1 MIMIYSKKLT
11 HKCLSFSLHKHWTFM
26 KTSYGIKVLTNNI
39 NVSRSDKVIKTLK
52 PIFSFFS
59 KHTFLFL
66 LIKYLYI
73 FSLYIVMFHYS
84 FYKKLFFYSFKKYT
98 NKKKNWLHSQ
108 PKLLSLWQFSEFS
121 NNIFSTKYSEIKR
134 NNNKEE
140 NIFSW
145 NSLAIIMV
153 YIRDRMNNDGRSKS
167 TFIWE
172 KMQKSS
178 GMLSTLPQLSL

>member
-1 MIMIYSKKLT
+1 MFYSEILAQ
-11 HKCLSFSLHKHWTFM
+11 KCLNISLHEASDDTKV
-26 KTSYGIKVLTNNI
+26 KVLTNNI

-52 PIFSFFS
+52 QNFSSFS
-59 KHTFLFL
+59 NHTSLFL
-66 LIKYLYI
+66 HLKCLHILVYILLCFITPSIKNC
-73 FSLYIVMFHYS
+73 S
-84 FYKKLFFYSFKKYT
+84 FIHTKNTQIKQ
-98 NKKKNWLHSQ
+98 NWLHSQ